1 MAVAQ
6 IVVPAQLLVTPSMVI
21 DPNLKT
27 GKPEQLESVGFH
39 ESEKIMWCHTPVDK
53 EQGIGPSVQLDVWLA
68 YCQNPVTV
76 LHCLPNIPSRVG
88 VTKIGRAHV

>member
-27 GKPEQLESVGFH
+27 GNPEQLESVGFH
-39 ESEKIMWCHTPVDK
+39 ESEKIMWCQTPVDRT
-53 EQGIGPSVQLDVWLA
+53 QGMGPSVQLEVWFA
-68 YCQNPVTV
+68 YCQNPVVV
-76 LHCLPNIPSRVG
+76 LHCFPNIPSLDG
-88 VTKIGRAHV
+88 VTMKLSNS